1 MGLCED
7 LYLWLHADDDNP
19 IGPDPADVL
28 HTLCPDLPTADLHP
42 THGHDDQPYA
52 QTLKCD

>member
-52 QTLKCD
+52 STLKCD